1 MRLRAVRLA
10 IIVTLSQ
17 LSWFACVLGAASNS
31 PWIGPAAG
39 AGTLAFNLLVLE
51 KPLNVL
57 KLAVVGALLG
67 LAVETPL
74 ILTGLVS
81 YSAPG
86 PLANLPPLWLIAL
99 WVVFSTLPNTALAQ
113 LHGRVLLQAVLGLV
127 GAPLAYLAGERLGAM
142 SFIERPTLGLAAIG
156 LLWAVAFPTLMAA
169 AKRIERGPRDRTTRV
184 I

>member
-86 PLANLPPLWLIAL
+86 TLANLPPLWLIAL